1 MSQTNHKRTIYI
13 YIYIYKIDAQIP
25 TIVKSAEDHAG
36 QGHSVLCQ
44 ITEESDHTVLFHEP
58 IVLQT

>member
-44 ITEESDHTVLFHEP
+44 IT
-58 IVLQT
+58 